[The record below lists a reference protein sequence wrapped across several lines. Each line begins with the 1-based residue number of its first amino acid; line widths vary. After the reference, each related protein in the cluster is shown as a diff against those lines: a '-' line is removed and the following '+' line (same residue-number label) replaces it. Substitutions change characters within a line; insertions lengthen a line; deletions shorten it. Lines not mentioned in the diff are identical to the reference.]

1 MRDYV
6 AAELA
11 VAHAVDMLRR
21 TQALTNALAS
31 VVEQGAFRWST
42 FVKRPLP
49 KDADALRVLL
59 EYDEIPTISSE
70 QELGLWLQG
79 WLADNP
85 ARLLLAEAIELE
97 ATSPDKPTG
106 ACVLFDDSEVWI
118 VAEHPSDAMSALAW
132 GSTLWVGNAI
142 GVEGLTLKE
151 LSATPDVQ
159 SVLRHVPLVLVSAF
173 DGMGYLVGERL
184 YDWCA

>member
-1 MRDYV
+1 
-6 AAELA
+6 
-11 VAHAVDMLRR
+11 
-21 TQALTNALAS
+21 
-31 VVEQGAFRWST
+31 
-42 FVKRPLP
+42 
-49 KDADALRVLL
+49 
-59 EYDEIPTISSE
+59 
-70 QELGLWLQG
+70 
-79 WLADNP
+79 
-85 ARLLLAEAIELE
+85 
-97 ATSPDKPTG
+97 
-106 ACVLFDDSEVWI
+106 LFDDSEVWI
-118 VAEHPSDAMSALAW
+118 AAEHPSDAMSALAW